1 MFLDCV
7 SREQHLARSMILHQ
21 QRLYATIIQPN
32 ILRFEDPRLQRP
44 RSFMQPNIRLYSLRN
59 QYASKQIQWF
69 HEQVRRNNLLILPW
83 DTCIKPATVSLSQYK
98 HSSPLEHSTQKSK
111 HANDK
116 LFSYLQ
122 EAYLWVRARDFC
134 IHQLQRLQVRG
145 AAPMVDM
152 HSKNYMNQLH
162 SVRSIEQ
169 IRKRFTP
176 SKWLQLLLP
185 VPQSPVRKHEAV
197 WCC

>member
-1 MFLDCV
+1 MNNFRVDLDKKTPV
-7 SREQHLARSMILHQ
+7 SSQ
-21 QRLYATIIQPN
+21 QPS
-32 ILRFEDPRLQRP
+32 P
-44 RSFMQPNIRLYSLRN
+44 
-59 QYASKQIQWF
+59 F
-69 HEQVRRNNLLILPW
+69 HNTN
-83 DTCIKPATVSLSQYK
+83 THH
-98 HSSPLEHSTQKSK
+98 HSSTPHKSK

-197 WCC
+197 